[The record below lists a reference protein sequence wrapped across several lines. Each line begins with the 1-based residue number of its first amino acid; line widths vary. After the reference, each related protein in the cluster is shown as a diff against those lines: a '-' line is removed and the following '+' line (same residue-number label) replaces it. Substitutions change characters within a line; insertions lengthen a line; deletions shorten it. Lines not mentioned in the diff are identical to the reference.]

1 MHFVLVLLNMPFSY
15 ESKPFM
21 NLRHTDLQYHFIF
34 LCDILFFHYIC
45 FQISR
50 LVGLFNIGEPK
61 QKVEFQTEMFPC
73 VFIPYSDNSSIFI
86 QKNTDQTVFF

>member
-15 ESKPFM
+15 EPKPFM
-21 NLRHTDLQYHFIF
+21 HLRHTDLQHLFIF
-34 LCDILFFHYIC
+34 CFLYDILFFHYIC

-73 VFIPYSDNSSIFI
+73 VFHSIFHLLH
-86 QKNTDQTVFF
+86 